1 MNSNL
6 WIKKRNVHIF
16 TYIYNEF
23 NKFLTNNALSSLY
36 MHCHDILCIA
46 WILMSI
52 QLCSN
57 IHPSLSIWLI
67 WHNTFQINLHKFEI
81 HIRYPKVCRSIQIL
95 ASVKIQKSQ
104 KKIMYQRTEIK
115 SRETFKY
122 CGDVR
127 KSWGCVFIEVLIS
140 QKPQKLFLMMAY
152 ICKESLTETNR
163 VHQILYSCKVA
174 RIVLA

>member
-6 WIKKRNVHIF
+6 WIKKCNVHVF

-57 IHPSLSIWLI
+57 IHPSLSIWII

-95 ASVKIQKSQ
+95 ASVKMQKYKNH
-104 KKIMYQRTEIK
+104 KKNLCNKEHKLNLEKLSNTAVMYINHE
-115 SRETFKY
+115 
-122 CGDVR
+122 DV
-127 KSWGCVFIEVLIS
+127 CI
-140 QKPQKLFLMMAY
+140 
-152 ICKESLTETNR
+152 
-163 VHQILYSCKVA
+163 
-174 RIVLA
+174 

>member
-6 WIKKRNVHIF
+6 WLNKRNVHVF

-57 IHPSLSIWLI
+57 IHPSLSIWII
-67 WHNTFQINLHKFEI
+67 WHNTFQINLHRFEI

-95 ASVKIQKSQ
+95 VSVKMQKYKNHQ
-104 KKIMYQRTEIK
+104 KNLCNKE
-115 SRETFKY
+115 
-122 CGDVR
+122 
-127 KSWGCVFIEVLIS
+127 
-140 QKPQKLFLMMAY
+140 QKLNLEKLSNTAVMY
-152 ICKESLTETNR
+152 INHEDVC
-163 VHQILYSCKVA
+163 I
-174 RIVLA
+174 